1 MRPEEGAFYYDA
13 RSNTL
18 AYCPTGSIFFG
29 RVSMD
34 KVNVEDAEDKD
45 ASCPLEYFQA
55 NYKKVA
61 FLVNEEEA
69 K

>member
-1 MRPEEGAFYYDA
+1 MTPEEGAFYYDA
-13 RSNTL
+13 RRNTL
-18 AYCPTGSIFFG
+18 VYCSDNSLVLG
-29 RVSMD
+29 RVVLD
-34 KVNVEDAEDKD
+34 KVNVEDSY

-61 FLVNEEEA
+61 FLVNEEES